1 MTEPKTDR
9 LKKGDGCKKHKF
21 LIKKGRMKAK
31 KRKQT
36 ERIESLFTEEKSER
50 MRLSDARVER
60 TDL

>member
-1 MTEPKTDR
+1 MTEPKTDG

-21 LIKKGRMKAK
+21 LIKKGRMKAE

-36 ERIESLFTEEKSER
+36 KRIESLTEKKSER